1 MQGSSLAD
9 ISFERRSRRGEVM
22 MNRKFVAILV
32 TAFLM
37 LGAGWV
43 QAAPEKEP
51 AKKQEPIKIG
61 ALFALSGPA
70 AAIGMPTK
78 LVAEMVVAKINK
90 EGGINGRPLELVIGD
105 TESDAAKAATIAKK
119 FIYQDKVAAIIGP
132 TRTDSGM
139 AVKKIVEEAGMPT
152 FMTVGGDPVIMGG
165 EKLGSFKYVFKSPQ
179 RSSIAVK
186 KLYSYLKSKDIKTIG
201 LLTATDGFG
210 KDGLTWLEK
219 LAPEYGLEIVAKES
233 FGPQDT
239 DMTAQLTKIKNA
251 KPQAIICWTIGPA
264 GAIVSKNKA
273 QLGVDIP
280 LFQCHGLPDPKYIEL
295 AGKAAEGDRMPSTKL
310 MAVDELPDS
319 DPQKPVIKEFIH
331 LYKDVYH
338 YDKQFPI
345 NTHSGYAWD
354 AIMIVADGMKKAGTD
369 PAKLRDAIEQTKG
382 YVGVSGIYNITPEDH
397 NGLGEDSMVIV
408 QVKDGKFVLAK

>member
-1 MQGSSLAD
+1 
-9 ISFERRSRRGEVM
+9 
-22 MNRKFVAILV
+22 MNRKILAVLAAFILV
-32 TAFLM
+32 W
-37 LGAGWV
+37 GAGWV
-43 QAAPEKEP
+43 QAAAEKEP
-51 AKKQEPIKIG
+51 AKNQEPIKIG

-78 LVAEMVVAKINK
+78 LVAEMAVAKINK
-90 EGGINGRPLELVIGD
+90 EGGINCRPLELVIGD

-119 FIYQDKVAAIIGP
+119 FIFQDKVAAIIGP

-186 KLYSYLKSKDIKTIG
+186 RLFSFLKSKEIKTIG
-201 LLTATDGFG
+201 LITATDGFG
-210 KDGLTWLEK
+210 KDGLQWLEK

-273 QLGVDIP
+273 QLGIDIP

-310 MAVDELPDS
+310 MAVNELPDT

-354 AIMIVADGMKKAGTD
+354 AIMIVAGAMKKAGTD

-382 YVGVSGIYNITPEDH
+382 YVGVSGIYNLTPEDH

-408 QVKDGKFVLAK
+408 EVKDGKFVLAK

>member
-1 MQGSSLAD
+1 MLKKLA
-9 ISFERRSRRGEVM
+9 
-22 MNRKFVAILV
+22 
-32 TAFLM
+32 AFLVATVLV
-37 LGAGWV
+37 LGAGGA
-43 QAAPEKEP
+43 QAATEQKEP
-51 AKKQEPIKIG
+51 APKAEPIKIG
-61 ALFALSGPA
+61 AMFALSGPA
-70 AAIGMPTK
+70 ANIGTPTK
-78 LVAEMVVAKINK
+78 LVAEMAVAKINQD
-90 EGGINGRPLELVIGD
+90 GGINGRPLELVIGD
-105 TESDAAKAATIAKK
+105 TESDAAKAVTIAKK

-139 AVKKIVEEAGMPT
+139 AVKKVVEEAGMPT

-165 EKLGSFKYVFKSPQ
+165 EKFGSFKYVFKSPQ
-179 RSSIAVK
+179 RSSVAVK
-186 KLYSYLKSKDIKTIG
+186 RLYAYLKSKNIKQVA

-210 KDGLTWLEK
+210 KDGLQWLEK
-219 LAPEYGLEIVAKES
+219 LAPDYGLEVVAKES

-239 DMTAQLTKIKNA
+239 DVTAQLTKLKNA

-273 QLGVDIP
+273 QLGLTDIP

-295 AGKAAEGDRMPSTKL
+295 AGKAAEGDRMPATKL
-310 MAVDELPDS
+310 MAVNELPDS
-319 DPQKPVIKEFIH
+319 DPQKPVIKQFIH

-338 YDKQFPI
+338 YDQQFPI

-354 AIMIVADGMKKAGTD
+354 AIMIVADAMKKAGTD

-382 YVGVSGIYNITPEDH
+382 YVGVSGVYNLTPEDH